1 MDAKKKL
8 LRLDSM
14 TLRGIG
20 SYFQGAELKFR
31 PLTILCGANGSGK
44 STWLDRI
51 AMLQRSLS
59 KGRLPFW
66 FDTDD
71 NDIYDHQ
78 NGITNRAD
86 HRRAAGGDR
95 LG

>member
-1 MDAKKKL
+1 MLHEPLNKL

-20 SYFQGAELKFR
+20 SYYHARELKFR
-31 PLTILCGANGSGK
+31 TPDGILCGTNGSGK

-59 KGRLPFW
+59 KRKVTIRF
-66 FDTDD
+66 
-71 NDIYDHQ
+71 
-78 NGITNRAD
+78 
-86 HRRAAGGDR
+86 
-95 LG
+95 